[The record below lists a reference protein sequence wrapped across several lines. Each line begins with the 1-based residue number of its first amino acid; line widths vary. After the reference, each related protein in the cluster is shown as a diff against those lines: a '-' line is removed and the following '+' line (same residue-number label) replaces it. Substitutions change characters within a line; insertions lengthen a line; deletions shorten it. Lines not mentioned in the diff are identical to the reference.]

1 MKRLNIFS
9 LVFIYQLSYSAT
21 LKVPADFA
29 SIQKAVDAAKSGD
42 VVLVSAGTYAERVA
56 LKPGIT
62 LRSAGDD
69 SKATK
74 DGKEF
79 GLVRAN
85 QTTINPGGKGPGVKM
100 AENSTLDGFTITG
113 VGKYDDAKWKK
124 HHATQGEDQEMVHI
138 GAEGTSGIDVNVS
151 CTVLNNIVH
160 HIGYTGIAISG
171 AKGRKVEP
179 KVTQNICYRNM
190 GGGIGIMRGAN
201 PTVTHNH
208 CFENYYAGI
217 GFTEATGTIQHN
229 HCHHNIRA
237 GIGISEDSSPTVTNN
252 QCHHNRRAG
261 IGIRTGSD
269 TRPIVKENLCT
280 DNDMAGIGSKQLAEP
295 TLIGNTCLRNKMAG
309 IGCSEDA
316 NATITGNTCKDN
328 GMSGIGLN
336 GAKATISKNHCEG
349 NKTAALGMRNGA
361 KVTASENTLIAKTVV
376 AIGLRNAS
384 QLTATKN
391 KISRKGGMPPLIAV
405 FENSTLNLHDN
416 SLQGG
421 GVAAIMLK
429 GTANVS
435 GNTIIGEGPRRTGPP
450 NFAAWVHPKSTLNFY
465 NNKLQK
471 WRHAI
476 LADKAQKIT
485 AKDNTISEF
494 WGRAIVVRNSQTP
507 VTITGNQAVSSKPD
521 TDKVVE
527 VTGDSADVS
536 NNQLIPPLPRP
547 R

>member
-1 MKRLNIFS
+1 MKKYIPTLLWLS
-9 LVFIYQLSYSAT
+9 LLSLANGAE
-21 LKVPADFA
+21 LKVPSDFPT
-29 SIQKAVDAAKSGD
+29 IQKAIDAAKSGD
-42 VVLVSAGTYAERVA
+42 TVLVSAGTYTERVA

-69 SKATK
+69 AKAKK
-74 DGKEF
+74 DGEEF

-85 QTTINPGGKGPGVKM
+85 KTIINPNGKGPGVKM

-113 VGKYDDAKWKK
+113 VGKYDEAKWNK

-138 GAEGTSGIDVNVS
+138 GAEGTSGIDINVS
-151 CTVLNNIVH
+151 CKVRNNIVH

-179 KVTQNICYRNM
+179 LVTKNICYRNM
-190 GGGIGIMRGAN
+190 GGGVGIMRGAN

-229 HCHHNIRA
+229 HCHHNVRA
-237 GIGISEDSSPTVTNN
+237 GIGISEDSDPTVTNN
-252 QCHHNRRAG
+252 HCHHNRRAG

-269 TRPIVKENLCT
+269 TKPIVKENLCT

-295 TLIGNTCLRNKMAG
+295 TLIGNTCLRNKLAG
-309 IGCSEDA
+309 IGCKENA

-328 GMSGIGLN
+328 GLSGIGLN
-336 GAKATISKNHCEG
+336 GARATITKNHCEG

-361 KVTASENTLIAKTVV
+361 KATASENTLIAKTVV

-384 QLTATKN
+384 ELTATKN

-405 FENSTLNLHDN
+405 FENSTLHLKDN

-421 GVAAIMLK
+421 GVAAVMLK

-435 GNTIIGEGPRRTGPP
+435 ENTIIGEGPRRGGPP
-450 NFAAWVHPKSTLNFY
+450 NFAAWVHPKSTLHFND
-465 NNKLQK
+465 NKVSK

-476 LADKAQKIT
+476 LADKAKQVT
-485 AKDNTISEF
+485 AKDNEISDF
-494 WGRAIVVRNSQTP
+494 CGTAIVVRNSQKP
-507 VTITGNQAVSSKPD
+507 AVITGNQAISERPN
-521 TDKVVE
+521 DKAVE
-527 VTGDSADVS
+527 VTGDDTEVLDNKLVS
-536 NNQLIPPLPRP
+536 PK
-547 R
+547 